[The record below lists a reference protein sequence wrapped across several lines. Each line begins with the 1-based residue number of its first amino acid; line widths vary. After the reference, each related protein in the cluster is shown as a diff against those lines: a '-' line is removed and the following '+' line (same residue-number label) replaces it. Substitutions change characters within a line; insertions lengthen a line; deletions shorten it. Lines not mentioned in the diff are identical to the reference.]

1 MAEQG
6 LSTQMRSEGDA
17 TMANEEWGPLAGLI
31 GTWEGDQG
39 VDVSYHN
46 EEGKIGETP
55 YFERTTFKPF
65 GPVAN
70 GLQELYGLDYR
81 TAAWRK
87 GEENDNPFHT
97 EVGYWLWDGENKQ
110 VMRCFMVPRGSVI
123 IAGGASNADAKEF
136 VMKAELGVQTYG
148 ILSNQYLDKNAKTIQ
163 YDCTIKVDGD
173 TFTYDETTVYEHYQS
188 KDPIMHT
195 DRNTLKRTSLEA

>member
-1 MAEQG
+1 
-6 LSTQMRSEGDA
+6 
-17 TMANEEWGPLAGLI
+17 MANEEWGPLAGLI

-39 VDVSYHN
+39 MDVSFHN

-55 YFERTTFKPF
+55 YFERSSFKPF

-70 GLQELYGLDYR
+70 GRQELYGLDYR

-97 EVGYWLWDGENKQ
+97 EVGYWLWDAASQQ

-123 IAGGASNADAKEF
+123 IAGGASAPDATEF

-148 ILSNQYLDKNAKTIQ
+148 ILSNQYLDENAKTVQ
-163 YDCTIKVDGD
+163 FDVTIKIDGE
-173 TFTYDETTVYEHYQS
+173 TFSYDETTVYEHYMS

-195 DRNTLKRTSLEA
+195 DRNTLRRVSLEG

>member
-1 MAEQG
+1 
-6 LSTQMRSEGDA
+6 
-17 TMANEEWGPLAGLI
+17 MANEEWGPLAGLI
-31 GTWEGDQG
+31 GTWESDKG
-39 VDVSYHN
+39 VDVSFHN

-87 GEENDNPFHT
+87 GEEHLSPFHT
-97 EVGYWLWDGENKQ
+97 EVGYWLWDAANSQ
-110 VMRCFMVPRGSVI
+110 VMRCFMVPRGSVV
-123 IAGGASNADAKEF
+123 IAGGTSTPAATEF
-136 VMKAELGVQTYG
+136 VMSAKLGVQSYG
-148 ILSNQYLDKNAKTIQ
+148 ILSNQYLDENAKTTQ
-163 YDCTIKVDGD
+163 FDVTIKIDAE
-173 TFTYDETTVYEHYQS
+173 TFSYDETTVYEHYRS

-195 DRNTLKRTSLEA
+195 DRNTLTLVSRDAE